1 MEEWQRIWAYNKY
14 WIMARSQQLYNKVR
28 EMAKDNQWTPEKDL
42 IFKRILEEA
51 VNTKPTRATLVTAYQ
66 HVWGYFKKICTNHE
80 KNTYL
85 KLLSSLTP
93 NNDQLGLFLKQL
105 AIKYQI
111 TYLLESR
118 IIKEL

>member
-1 MEEWQRIWAYNKY
+1 MEEWQRVWAYNKY

-51 VNTKPTRATLVTAYQ
+51 ANTKPTRATLVTAYQ
-66 HVWGYFKKICTNHE
+66 HVWGYFKKICTDDE

-85 KLLSSLTP
+85 KLLVTLTP

-118 IIKEL
+118 IIKEI

>member
-1 MEEWQRIWAYNKY
+1 MEEWQRVWAYNKY

-51 VNTKPTRATLVTAYQ
+51 ANTKPTRATLVTAYQ
-66 HVWGYFKKICTNHE
+66 HVWGYFKKNCTDDE

-85 KLLSSLTP
+85 KLLVTLTP

-118 IIKEL
+118 IIKEI

>member
-1 MEEWQRIWAYNKY
+1 MEEWQRVWAYNKY

-51 VNTKPTRATLVTAYQ
+51 ANTKPTRATLATAYQ
-66 HVWGYFKKICTNHE
+66 HVWGYFKKICTDDE

-85 KLLSSLTP
+85 KLLGTLTP

-118 IIKEL
+118 IIKEI

>member
-1 MEEWQRIWAYNKY
+1 MEEWQRVWAYNKY

-51 VNTKPTRATLVTAYQ
+51 ANTKPTRATLVTAYQ
-66 HVWGYFKKICTNHE
+66 HVWGYFKKICTDDE

-85 KLLSSLTP
+85 KLLVTLTP

-111 TYLLESR
+111 TYLLEL
-118 IIKEL
+118 EFTL

>member
-51 VNTKPTRATLVTAYQ
+51 ANTKPTRATLVTAYQ
-66 HVWGYFKKICTNHE
+66 HVWGYFKKICTDDE

-85 KLLSSLTP
+85 KLLVTLTP

-118 IIKEL
+118 IIKEI